1 MTKEQEEA
9 LLDNPQPSKGYAPK
23 PETRELADEEILR
36 KNDGLKDEF
45 GMCSLAFLWAGRT
58 VAEFKVQHPKGKC
71 LRSETRGRKPL
82 PAEKRRVQ
90 RTVSLGFQEDMA
102 LRELAGERSQTVPQV
117 IEAMVHVHLSN
128 IMQYPKF

>member
-36 KNDGLKDEF
+36 KNDSLKDEF
-45 GMCSLAFLWAGRT
+45 GMCSLAYLWAGIT
-58 VAEFKVQHPKGKC
+58 VAEFKARHPKGKC

-90 RTVSLGFQEDMA
+90 RTVSLGFEDDSQLVKVA
-102 LRELAGERSQTVPQV
+102 KERGQSVPQA
-117 IEAMVHVHLSN
+117 IESIVGVYLSE
-128 IMQYPKF
+128 IFTTHP